1 MNNIST
7 SDKQLAIDGSRVIVS
22 MLTSMRTV
30 PWLIP
35 KAGTP
40 SSMGSSQS
48 RLARVSGPDKGV
60 GTGYKRLVEEWGDKS
75 ISLEVWLEQNQDR
88 KGIMLT

>member
-1 MNNIST
+1 M
-7 SDKQLAIDGSRVIVS
+7 AIDGSRVIVS

-30 PWLIP
+30 SWLIP

-48 RLARVSGPDKGV
+48 RLARVSGPGKGV
-60 GTGYKRLVEEWGDKS
+60 GTGYKKLVEDG
-75 ISLEVWLEQNQDR
+75 
-88 KGIMLT
+88 GIKAYPWRYGLSRTRTGKALC

>member
-1 MNNIST
+1 MST

-30 PWLIP
+30 SWLIP

-48 RLARVSGPDKGV
+48 RLARISGPSKGV
-60 GTGYKRLVEEWGDKS
+60 GTGYKKLVEDG
-75 ISLEVWLEQNQDR
+75 
-88 KGIMLT
+88 GIKHILGGMVGAKLGQERHYADIRR